1 MQQPSWNWVKVG
13 ILLGTLGLVLALIG
27 CSSGSES
34 GEYGQ
39 GSESGYY
46 AYAALGEGPEPSPD
60 LTLFDT
66 LHFHQD
72 GAQLVLSHDFATNAF
87 TGTVENTTKATL
99 RRVRVEVHF
108 SNGIKLGPTTPVNLA
123 PGQVVDITLPAGGQP
138 FTFWSAYP
146 EVG

>member
-1 MQQPSWNWVKVG
+1 MQQSSWKRVKVG
-13 ILLGTLGLVLALIG
+13 ILLGTLGLVLTLLG
-27 CSSGSES
+27 CHS
-34 GEYGQ
+34 

-46 AYAALGEGPEPSPD
+46 GYAALGEGPEPSPD

-66 LHFHQD
+66 LHYHRD
-72 GAQLVLSHDFATNAF
+72 GAQLVLSYDFATNTF

-108 SNGIKLGPTTPVNLA
+108 SNGTELGPTSPVDLA
-123 PGQVVDITLPAGGQP
+123 PGQVVDITLPAGWQT